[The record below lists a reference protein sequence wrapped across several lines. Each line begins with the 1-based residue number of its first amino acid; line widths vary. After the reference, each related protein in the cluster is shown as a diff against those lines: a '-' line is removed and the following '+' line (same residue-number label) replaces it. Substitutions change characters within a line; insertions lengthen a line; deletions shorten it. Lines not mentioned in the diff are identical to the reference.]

1 MNRRDLIKRI
11 GITAGGIS
19 LAPCKGLSQ
28 MIDSPPLT
36 KQDFGKD
43 FLWGVATAAYQI
55 EGAWNQDGK
64 GESIWDRFTHTKGK
78 IKRGENGDVACDF
91 YHTYETD
98 LAILKSLNM
107 NVFRFS
113 TAWSRV
119 LPQGIGTPNQKG
131 LDFYHRVIDSCLE
144 KGIQPWPTLY
154 HWDLPQAL
162 QDKGG
167 WMNRDVINWFSEYA
181 NLITKTYGDK
191 VKNWM
196 VLNEPMAYS
205 GLGYLLGY
213 HAPGIRG
220 VKHFAAAVHHTAY
233 CQAEGGRIIR
243 NNVSNAN
250 IGTTFSCS
258 HIAPWKSEERDH
270 VAMTRWDTLLN
281 TMYIEPLV
289 GMGYPVKG
297 LPMLKHVY
305 DYVKDGDME
314 KLKFDFDF
322 IGIQNYTRE
331 VAKYMW
337 FIPYMRGLEIPP
349 KRRKGVNEITLMNWE
364 VYPEGIY
371 EVLKKFAAY
380 PGIKKIIVTENGSSF
395 EDFVLGDRVHDTARV
410 NYYQRYLAQVLRAK
424 KEGINV
430 GGYFCWT
437 LMDNFEWSEGFR
449 PRFGLV
455 YTDFETQRRI
465 IKDSGLW
472 FREFLK

>member
-1 MNRRDLIKRI
+1 
-11 GITAGGIS
+11 
-19 LAPCKGLSQ
+19 
-28 MIDSPPLT
+28 
-36 KQDFGKD
+36 
-43 FLWGVATAAYQI
+43 
-55 EGAWNQDGK
+55 
-64 GESIWDRFTHTKGK
+64 
-78 IKRGENGDVACDF
+78 
-91 YHTYETD
+91 
-98 LAILKSLNM
+98 
-107 NVFRFS
+107 
-113 TAWSRV
+113 
-119 LPQGIGTPNQKG
+119 
-131 LDFYHRVIDSCLE
+131 
-144 KGIQPWPTLY
+144 
-154 HWDLPQAL
+154 
-162 QDKGG
+162 
-167 WMNRDVINWFSEYA
+167 
-181 NLITKTYGDK
+181 
-191 VKNWM
+191 
-196 VLNEPMAYS
+196 
-205 GLGYLLGY
+205 
-213 HAPGIRG
+213 
-220 VKHFAAAVHHTAY
+220 
-233 CQAEGGRIIR
+233 
-243 NNVSNAN
+243 
-250 IGTTFSCS
+250 
-258 HIAPWKSEERDH
+258 
-270 VAMTRWDTLLN
+270 
-281 TMYIEPLV
+281 MYIEPLV

-349 KRRKGVNEITLMNWE
+349 KRRKGVKEITLMNWE